1 MPIRILRA
9 IQDKGANMIPDREYS
24 YHEAQIPARAAQ
36 PGAGLDRQAPDIPQ
50 LVSAL
55 YSQAPVP
62 LRTKV
67 LECLLGPV
75 GPLALVSI
83 AAGAFSPLLQRL
95 ARGGIFISFED
106 VARFSA
112 AHVLELARYVEQ
124 ASPEVLLRLGAM
136 IASNPVGIAT
146 VSGSALLLALGS
158 ARGRSVTSPGE

>member
-1 MPIRILRA
+1 
-9 IQDKGANMIPDREYS
+9 MIHEREYS
-24 YHEAQIPARAAQ
+24 YHEPQVPAPAAQ
-36 PGAGLDRQAPDIPQ
+36 PAGGCDRPLQDIPE

-62 LRTKV
+62 LRTKL

-106 VARFSA
+106 AARFSA

-158 ARGRSVTSPGE
+158 SRGRALTSPGE